1 MPQPKVKLV
10 VTGDDFGYCER
21 RNQGIVDCFKAG
33 GISNVSLLVNA
44 VSAKHASDLAKR
56 YHIPIGLHANLS
68 EGLPVSRELKGST
81 LLNKDGFFHG
91 KMGFRD
97 VLQSGQ
103 LKMSE
108 VEVELRAQVN
118 HFFELVGHM
127 PDHMDGHQH
136 VHVLPEVREVF
147 ARVLSDFGITYT
159 RVPVEPGL
167 KFCTFLPSHLRDFY
181 TQVEKDALESVEV
194 FHRHDI
200 RWPDI
205 YLGLSTMG
213 KYMSI
218 SNLKRALV
226 FTREARVSSLD
237 DSVNSPLIRTQTDE
251 TTTDSYRPVTAELMV
266 HPGYPSHP
274 HQGGCGDGPDDFSQS
289 TDRLHE
295 LNTLRDPLV
304 LSYYRQ
310 QRIHLCAFKDI

>member
-21 RNQGIVDCFKAG
+21 RNLGIVDCFKAG

-44 VSAKHASDLAKR
+44 VSAKHAADLAKR
-56 YHIPIGLHANLS
+56 YHLPIGIHANLS
-68 EGLPVSRELKGST
+68 EGLPMSQELKSST

-91 KMGFRD
+91 KMGFRE

-108 VEVELRAQVN
+108 VEVELRAQIN
-118 HFFELVGHM
+118 HFYELVGHM
-127 PDHMDGHQH
+127 PSHMDGHQH

-167 KFCTFLPSHLRDFY
+167 KFCTFLPSHLQDFY
-181 TQVEKDALESVEV
+181 SQVEKDALESVEV
-194 FHRHDI
+194 FHRHGI

-213 KYMSI
+213 KNMSI
-218 SNLKRALV
+218 PNLKRALG
-226 FTREARVSSLD
+226 FTLEARGSSLD
-237 DSVNSPLIRTQTDE
+237 DSVTSLILTQTNDN
-251 TTTDSYRPVTAELMV
+251 TTDSYQPLTAELMV

-310 QRIHLCAFKDI
+310 QGIHLCAFKDF